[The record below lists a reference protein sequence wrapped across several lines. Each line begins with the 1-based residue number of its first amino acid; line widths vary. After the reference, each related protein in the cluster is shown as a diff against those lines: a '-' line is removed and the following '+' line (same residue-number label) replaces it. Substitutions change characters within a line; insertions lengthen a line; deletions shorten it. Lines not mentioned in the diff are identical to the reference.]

1 MNGNITLSLP
11 TDINEDLKRL
21 WIDTAGE
28 AFKELI
34 EKEKTPRY
42 LNQGKAADYLDVSVN
57 KFKEFAKHGLLSTT
71 VAGVTRWDKLE
82 LDKFY
87 QEHKN

>member
-11 TDINEDLKRL
+11 ADINEDLKRL

-28 AFKELI
+28 ALKELI
-34 EKEKTPRY
+34 EKQKTPRY
-42 LNQGKAADYLDVSVN
+42 LKQGAAADYLGVSVN
-57 KFKEFAKHGLLSTT
+57 KFKDFAKYGLPSTT

-87 QEHKN
+87 QEHKE